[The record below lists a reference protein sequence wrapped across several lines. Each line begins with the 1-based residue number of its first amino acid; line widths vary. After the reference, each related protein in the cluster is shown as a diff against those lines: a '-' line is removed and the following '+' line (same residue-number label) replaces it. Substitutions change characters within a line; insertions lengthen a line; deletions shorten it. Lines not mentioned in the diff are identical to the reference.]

1 MWKPIK
7 EFQIGFVGWL
17 GGSNND
23 FSSFKPSLRQA
34 NKHKNSEAKRFTY
47 MACQFKG
54 NNVHSAYLCVLL
66 TLLLTSMGQC
76 LWAKDGV
83 LLDSL
88 TCFCIRTV
96 IQKYRS
102 LFGCVSSHQ
111 RSVSVLCGKRV
122 SSCSQMSVFALVCKV
137 WVEVQD
143 ESACQ
148 WWDYDTAHIRCL
160 PALRSVFIS
169 WIRVD
174 AASVECRVQESR
186 RLI

>member
-1 MWKPIK
+1 MILFHTSLHLDRPTNIKTLRQRDLLTWPVNLKEITYTLRIYVFYLHYYLRPWDNVYGRKK
-7 EFQIGFVGWL
+7 EFCSTRSLVFVTGQWE
-17 GGSNND
+17 
-23 FSSFKPSLRQA
+23 LR
-34 NKHKNSEAKRFTY
+34 HLR
-47 MACQFKG
+47 
-54 NNVHSAYLCVLL
+54 
-66 TLLLTSMGQC
+66 
-76 LWAKDGV
+76 
-83 LLDSL
+83 
-88 TCFCIRTV
+88 
-96 IQKYRS
+96 KYRS